1 MLKFGYNQVE
11 VNFLERYSILVVEDE
26 KNISDVIVAYLKRE
40 NFSVFTSFDGEDAIE
55 LFNKEEID
63 LIILDLMLPK
73 LSGEQVCKEI
83 REKSNVPII
92 ILTAKTEEED
102 KISGLSIGADDY
114 VSKPFSPKE
123 LTSRVNAVL
132 RRAYS
137 YDKVKADVIS
147 FNKHDLE
154 IEKSSMRV
162 NKSGNEVNLT
172 SNEFKI
178 LLVLASNPN
187 QVLSREQLIESVF
200 GYDYDGFDRT
210 IDTHIKNIRHKIEDN
225 PKSPTYIQTVYGS
238 GYRFNSLD

>member
-1 MLKFGYNQVE
+1 M
-11 VNFLERYSILVVEDE
+11 ERYNILVVEDE
-26 KNISDVIVAYLKRE
+26 KNISDVVVAYLERE
-40 NFSVFTSFDGEDAIE
+40 NFNVFTSFDGENAIE
-55 LFNKEEID
+55 LFNKENID
-63 LIILDLMLPK
+63 LIILDLMIPK
-73 LSGEQVCKEI
+73 LSGDQVCRKI

-123 LTSRVNAVL
+123 LMSRVNAML

-137 YDKVKADVIS
+137 YDKIQIDRIS
-147 FNKHDLE
+147 FNNNDLE
-154 IEKSSMRV
+154 IEESSMRV
-162 NKSGNEVNLT
+162 SKSGNEINLT

-187 QVLSREQLIESVF
+187 QVFSREQLIDLSF

-225 PKSPTYIQTVYGS
+225 PKSPNYIQTVYGA
-238 GYRFNSLD
+238 GYKFNAID